1 MAVTKIEELKK
12 LSKGIEVELPGWDET
27 PFICKLKRPSL
38 LNLAGNGQIPNEL
51 LNAAYIVFN
60 GSSDKRDVV
69 SLKERNELFTIV
81 AKAAMVEPT
90 YEELQEIGLEL
101 TDLQLMQIFNFTQ
114 VGLNGLISF
123 RAKQSNIKNTENKRK
138 V

>member
-90 YEELQEIGLEL
+90 FEELQEIGLEL
-101 TDLQLMQIFNFTQ
+101 TDLPLHKW
-114 VGLNGLISF
+114 G
-123 RAKQSNIKNTENKRK
+123 
-138 V
+138 